1 VVRGGRVVQQRA
13 RLFDRWDR
21 NGGPD
26 PVLGWW
32 LRSPWRWLLA
42 AAVVTA
48 AAAALSALGPG
59 MPARTW
65 VLLPLAV
72 VSLLASTAG
81 LHDEWL
87 DERHPDGDQP
97 RALPS
102 TSTRISVVA
111 VTLLGVTL
119 VAVVLL
125 TGRDHVVPPDE
136 RAIAE
141 ALFGGDTDLRLVP
154 ARSPA
159 RTAEEV
165 SVLETA
171 TWDWTV
177 ATVDSAGTC
186 HVLRFEDGELTE
198 QRTAADLTAVCT
210 AAAGERSRGDH
221 AG

>member
-1 VVRGGRVVQQRA
+1 VRGERAVQKQRA

-26 PVLGWW
+26 PFVSWW

-42 AAVVTA
+42 AAAVTA
-48 AAAALSALGPG
+48 AAAALSALGPE
-59 MPARTW
+59 MPTRTW
-65 VLLPLAV
+65 VFLPLVV

-87 DERHPDGDQP
+87 DERHPDGGQP

-125 TGRDHVVPPDE
+125 TGRDHPVPPDE
-136 RAIAE
+136 HAIAE
-141 ALFGGDTDLRLVP
+141 ALFGGDTDLRLLP

-171 TWDWTV
+171 AWDWTV
-177 ATVDSAGTC
+177 ATVDSAGAC
-186 HVLRFEDGELTE
+186 HLLRFEDGELTE
-198 QRTAADLTAVCT
+198 QRSAADLTVVCT
-210 AAAGERSRGDH
+210 AAAAEAARRG
-221 AG
+221 GTG

>member
-1 VVRGGRVVQQRA
+1 VRGERAVQKQRA

-26 PVLGWW
+26 PFVSWW

-42 AAVVTA
+42 AAAVTA
-48 AAAALSALGPG
+48 AAAALSALGPE
-59 MPARTW
+59 MPTRTW
-65 VLLPLAV
+65 VFLPRVV

-102 TSTRISVVA
+102 TSSRLAVVA
-111 VTLLGVTL
+111 ATLLGVVL
-119 VAVVLL
+119 IAAVAL
-125 TGRDHVVPPDE
+125 TSRDHPVLPDE

-141 ALFGGDTDLRLVP
+141 ALFGGDSDLRLLPAAEP
-154 ARSPA
+154 ARAP
-159 RTAEEV
+159 EEV

-171 TWDWTV
+171 TFDWTV

-186 HVLRFEDGELTE
+186 HLLRFEDGEVTE

-210 AAAGERSRGDH
+210 AAAAEHARRGS
-221 AG
+221 

>member
-1 VVRGGRVVQQRA
+1 VRAHRV

-26 PVLGWW
+26 PFVRWW
-32 LRSPWRWLLA
+32 IRSPWRWLLA
-42 AAVVTA
+42 AGVVATMA
-48 AAAALSALGPG
+48 MAALSTLGPG

-72 VSLLASTAG
+72 TSFLASTAA

-87 DERHPDGDQP
+87 DERHPHGDRP

-102 TSTRISVVA
+102 TSTRLTVVA
-111 VTLLGVTL
+111 VTMLGVVL
-119 VAVVLL
+119 VAAVLL
-125 TGRDHVVPPDE
+125 TARDHAVPPDE

-141 ALFGGDTDLRLVP
+141 ALFGGHTDLRLLP
-154 ARSPA
+154 AGSPA

-171 TWDWTV
+171 AWGWTV
-177 ATVDSAGTC
+177 ATVDTAGAC
-186 HVLRFEDGELTE
+186 HVLRFEDGAVTE
-198 QRTAADLTAVCT
+198 QRAATDLAPGCT
-210 AAAGERSRGDH
+210 AAAAEAARGDRPS
-221 AG
+221 